1 MHTTIFRRSPKR
13 TRIVSSI
20 FFVPE
25 NQIMSSF
32 FSKWGVSPRFLHHDE
47 LMITRPF
54 IKNPGLVQVLQL
66 KHQPGL
72 IQKSTSEK
80 KHKLLG
86 VTIK

>member
-1 MHTTIFRRSPKR
+1 
-13 TRIVSSI
+13 
-20 FFVPE
+20 
-25 NQIMSSF
+25 
-32 FSKWGVSPRFLHHDE
+32 
-47 LMITRPF
+47 MITRPF